1 MPGGDD
7 GALAPPSGKKTKKQ
21 RHDEANG
28 SWKPTSRKATPVDA
42 DGTTHWKVFNM
53 DDDVGSYFWRG
64 AYRLYKCTMALAPQV
79 PAYTQEDWWGAAVGA
94 EAQALARKGAEES
107 LKAASEVAE
116 GAGAFSQSDEDWGGA
131 PPPEAIAA
139 LANKKGGLTIR
150 KAKSLASAAKKR
162 PQELASL
169 TRRLFRLRVFRLPRL
184 LNATVGFAQSAES
197 ITDGM
202 RDAGNALGLELFG
215 SAAEPI
221 TKEEV
226 RPSIPAPRAHAL
238 VCTSPRRARLRRPLP
253 SALASTRS
261 TRTRRSPT
269 SRAAAPVCR

>member
-7 GALAPPSGKKTKKQ
+7 GAPAGKKTKRQ
-21 RHDEANG
+21 RHNEANDG
-28 SWKPTSRKATPVDA
+28 WKPTSRKATPVDA

-53 DDDVGSYFWRG
+53 DDDVGSYLWRE

-131 PPPEAIAA
+131 PTPEAIAA